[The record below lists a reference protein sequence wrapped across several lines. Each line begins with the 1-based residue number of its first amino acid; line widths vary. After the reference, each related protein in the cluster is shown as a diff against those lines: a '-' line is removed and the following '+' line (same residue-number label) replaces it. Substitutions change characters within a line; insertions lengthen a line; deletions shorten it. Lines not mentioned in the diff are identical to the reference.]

1 MLLSMEADPQDT
13 LQNLP
18 EDVPQARR
26 CDIYIVYLILGL
38 FI

>member
-1 MLLSMEADPQDT
+1 MEADPLDI

-26 CDIYIVYLILGL
+26 FDIYILDLILGL